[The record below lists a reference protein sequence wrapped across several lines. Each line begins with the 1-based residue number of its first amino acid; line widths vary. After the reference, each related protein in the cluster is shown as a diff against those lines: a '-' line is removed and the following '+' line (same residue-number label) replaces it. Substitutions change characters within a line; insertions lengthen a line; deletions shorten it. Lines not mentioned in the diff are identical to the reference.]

1 MARKTNSRQSHRS
14 SAPQTS
20 RDPDGRS
27 RSARNSGKQRMQR
40 KRRNQMLFKVICGI
54 MICVVIVFAPTVFF
68 RVSTIEIT
76 GDTRYTQDEL
86 VAASGVQ
93 QGDNMFFL
101 DTGRIAQKL
110 YEEYP
115 YLETVTLRR
124 RLPSTLQIEVSDRTP
139 VLSVESGD
147 TYLLMDMS
155 GKIVDETSSEAT
167 DMVAVTGADAGDL
180 SVGDTVGEEQEKLL
194 TVLNLME
201 LMTQYELNTEIK
213 SIDIEKAYDVR
224 VQYADQ
230 YTILFGNLSEL
241 EHKIQFLQ
249 AILRESSLPESGVID
264 LTDDKEARYRPS
276 LEDDTATDDSA
287 DDEDAQNTDEAAQTT
302 DDSAQTDDGTQ
313 AADSEDAAQTGGQ
326 DAEADSSV
334 DDADDSAAQTEDAGQ
349 TGDAAQTEN
358 VEQTNT

>member
-1 MARKTNSRQSHRS
+1 MARKTNSRQSHS
-14 SAPQTS
+14 SSTS
-20 RDPDGRS
+20 RTSRVPDGRS

-40 KRRNQMLFKVICGI
+40 KRRNQMLFKVILGI
-54 MICVVIVFAPTVFF
+54 MICVVIVLAPTVFF
-68 RVSTIEIT
+68 RVSTIEIA
-76 GDTRYTQDEL
+76 GDTQYTQDEL

-93 QGDNMFFL
+93 QGDNMFLL

-147 TYLLMDMS
+147 AYLLMDMS
-155 GKIVDETSSEAT
+155 GKIVDKTSSEAK
-167 DMVAVTGADAGDL
+167 DMVVVTGGDAGDL
-180 SVGDTVGEEQEKLL
+180 AIGDTVGEDQEKLL

-201 LMTQYELNTEIK
+201 LMTQYELNTEVK

-224 VQYADQ
+224 VQYADR

-276 LEDDTATDDSA
+276 LEDDTADSNA
-287 DDEDAQNTDEAAQTT
+287 DGEATQNTDGAAQAA
-302 DDSAQTDDGTQ
+302 DDDTQTDDGAAQ
-313 AADSEDAAQTGGQ
+313 ASDSNDTAQTGGQ
-326 DAEADSSV
+326 DAGADSST
-334 DDADDSAAQTEDAGQ
+334 DGADDSAAQTEDADQ
-349 TGDAAQTEN
+349 TGDTAQAEN
-358 VEQTNT
+358 VEQTDT